1 MTTIN
6 LELNVGL
13 DRNDGNG
20 TNTGQD
26 VYTSLLNN
34 LLAAGILNLEAAKMR
49 YAQSSTEKT
58 AVMVVRVNTDQDNQA
73 LGDTVS
79 KVIHGMCNDLRQ
91 DCIAVIQDGKG
102 ALIGPLADKWGTFNQ
117 DYFIN
122 Y

>member
-58 AVMVVRVNTDQDNQA
+58 AVMVIRVNTDQDNQD

-102 ALIGPLADKWGTFNQ
+102 ALIGPLADKWGTFNPE
-117 DYFIN
+117 YFIK